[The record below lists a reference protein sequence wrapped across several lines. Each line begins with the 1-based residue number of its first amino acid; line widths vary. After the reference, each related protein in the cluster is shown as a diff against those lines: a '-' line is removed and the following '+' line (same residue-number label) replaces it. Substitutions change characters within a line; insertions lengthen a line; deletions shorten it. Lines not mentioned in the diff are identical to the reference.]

1 MPTRVVVGLSGGV
14 DSAVAAL
21 LLREAGHDVR
31 VAYQGDD
38 AITVAHEF
46 HPELALVDI
55 GLPDTSGHAVAKA
68 LRKQL
73 GTRVNIVAVTG
84 GDARSLPFAGG
95 FDQYATKPVTAARM
109 YQLIDAAREAMR

>member
-1 MPTRVVVGLSGGV
+1 MRILVVDDHRDTAEAFLM
-14 DSAVAAL
+14 
-21 LLREAGHDVR
+21 LLRAAGHDVR

-38 AITVAHEF
+38 ALVLAQEF
-46 HPELALVDI
+46 KPEMALVDI

-73 GTRVNIVAVTG
+73 GARVTIVAITG

-95 FDQYATKPVTAARM
+95 FDQHATKPVTAARL